1 MPRTAPPRILPRDLP
16 NVLLPERTTALER
29 ALSSLYAYVPPR
41 AEELTL
47 VGARWCDA
55 QGKELAQLEPGKQQ
69 AIPVTQTET
78 VWRFDLSDPEGWQLR
93 AAGFPLILCP
103 TAEAARAIRA
113 SVEVLPDG
121 TVVCHQFQR
130 RIAEMLPRLLDPAK
144 VGTAE
149 KLIVPLAT
157 RKEAWLAHPIRAT
170 KLMQAFLPMVE
181 HWLRR
186 QNVDPASHW
195 GGSLDG
201 WQEFADKPGREG
213 RWDRLK
219 AIQGLYAEHP
229 TTMAAAPSTCPRGA
243 A

>member
-1 MPRTAPPRILPRDLP
+1 MLMC
-16 NVLLPERTTALER
+16 
-29 ALSSLYAYVPPR
+29 PPR

-47 VGARWCDA
+47 VGGPAVVRDA

-78 VWRFDLSDPEGWQLR
+78 VWRFDLPDPKGWQLR
-93 AAGFPLILCP
+93 AAGFPLILCT

-157 RKEAWLAHPIRAT
+157 RKEA
-170 KLMQAFLPMVE
+170 
-181 HWLRR
+181 
-186 QNVDPASHW
+186 
-195 GGSLDG
+195 GS
-201 WQEFADKPGREG
+201 
-213 RWDRLK
+213 
-219 AIQGLYAEHP
+219 P
-229 TTMAAAPSTCPRGA
+229 TQSAPRS
-243 A
+243 